1 MNNGGS
7 FSMLKQLVKSL
18 ADPSGS
24 VALITAIGLLA
35 VCGGAALA
43 TDIGHLVS
51 VKSELKIAAEAGA
64 LAGARGLC
72 TQIPASASFIDKPN
86 WTNGNAMITDILGKN
101 TADGHLLSS
110 ADTQVG
116 YWNLTWHYNTAPRDS
131 ATGAITLLPA
141 TTPPNPLYVPAVRVK
156 IDKSTGVNN
165 GKVIFSLAK
174 ILGYNDSSSSAQ
186 AVAAVFPRQNQGIL
200 TAPAQSCFPFA
211 IPLSWVTQHW
221 NDDPPTSFRI
231 GSVYHSDDGGQWTS
245 FTLDANNVPT
255 IRDLINNGNP
265 TPLSVGDPIYI
276 QPGTESTLYSDFSD
290 NAGKCGLLP
299 VVADDFATHDSS
311 PIMAFV
317 AFYVEGSG
325 GSGNSAY
332 VQGHF
337 VKDYVDYDGTP
348 GGTYNFGASA
358 GAPALVD

>member
-1 MNNGGS
+1 
-7 FSMLKQLVKSL
+7 MLKQLVKSL

-101 TADGHLLSS
+101 SADGHALTS

-116 YWNLTWHYNTAPRDS
+116 YWNLTWHFNTAPRDPD
-131 ATGAITLLPA
+131 TGAITLLPA

-156 IDKSTGVNN
+156 IDKTSGVNN
-165 GKVIFSLAK
+165 GKVVFSLAK

-200 TAPAQSCFPFA
+200 TVPAQSCFPFA
-211 IPLSWVTQHW
+211 IPLNVVTQHY
-221 NDDPPTSFRI
+221 NDDPAPSFDI
-231 GSVYHSDDGGQWTS
+231 GSTYHTDDGGQWTS
-245 FTLDANNVPT
+245 FTVDANNVPT
-255 IRDLINNGNP
+255 IRDLIDNGNP
-265 TPLSVGDPIYI
+265 TPLSVGDQIYI
-276 QPGTESTLYSDFSD
+276 QPGTKSTLYSDFSD
-290 NAGKCGLLP
+290 MTGKIGLLP
-299 VVADDFATHDSS
+299 VVPDNFATHDTS
-311 PIMAFV
+311 PIVGFV
-317 AFYVEGSG
+317 AFCVDGAG

-332 VQGHF
+332 VRGHF
-337 VKDYVDYDGTP
+337 VNGYIDYDGTP